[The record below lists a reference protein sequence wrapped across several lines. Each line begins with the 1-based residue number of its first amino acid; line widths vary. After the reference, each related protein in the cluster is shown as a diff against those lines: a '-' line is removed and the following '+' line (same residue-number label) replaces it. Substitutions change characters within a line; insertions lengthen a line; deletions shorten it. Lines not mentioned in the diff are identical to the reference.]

1 MLGGVV
7 GALFYWA
14 VIEAHHP
21 TTVKN
26 LSKDEES
33 HHLLPEAN
41 INTPEQRASPVHDA
55 EY

>member
-21 TTVKN
+21 IAAKN
-26 LSKDEES
+26 FSKDEES
-33 HHLLPEAN
+33 QKLIPEAN
-41 INTPEQRASPVHDA
+41 INTPEQRASPIHDA